1 MVSRSLFW
9 LVLLVIAICGMAF
22 FTPGGNEPWKQS
34 QLMEPAALAA
44 LLNDP
49 AARKPVIFS
58 VGPGADIKGSV
69 EIGPAQDAANLQK
82 LKQELSKL
90 NKDEEVVIVCGC
102 CPFANCPNIRPAFS
116 LLNEMKF
123 THHKL
128 LNIPHNLKVDWIN
141 KGYPMN

>member
-9 LVLLVIAICGMAF
+9 LVLLVIAVGAMAF
-22 FTPGGNEPWKQS
+22 FVPGGSDPWKES
-34 QLMEPAALAA
+34 QLMAPAALAKV
-44 LLNDP
+44 LNDP
-49 AARKPVIFS
+49 AAHKPVIFS
-58 VGPGADIKGSV
+58 VGPGADIKRSV

-82 LKQELSKL
+82 LRQELSKL

-102 CPFANCPNIRPAFS
+102 CPFANCPNIRPAFN

-123 THHKL
+123 TRHKL
-128 LNIPHNLKVDWIN
+128 LDLPHNLKVDWIS